1 MNHASQEKGR
11 PVPWSFGSGPTSSPA
26 SSTPRCAASGL
37 DLGPE
42 PKEWLWC
49 RRRLGVS
56 FAPEGKLLGCAGG
69 PCSSLA
75 VGSVERQNRG
85 VSCFCVSG
93 VGFSPEVMALR
104 AKSNRKLA
112 RSAIVCFPC
121 TPWLNLLF
129 RVLRVILACSICDPH
144 TMRISGTRADAFC
157 QMRLP
162 WMLDRPC
169 ASRVGAFTTGRFR
182 VAVETV

>member
-129 RVLRVILACSICDPH
+129 RVLRVILACLIVLPKPSAARMQARGTPNATHKAKCDCPDQIGGV
-144 TMRISGTRADAFC
+144 TSM
-157 QMRLP
+157 P
-162 WMLDRPC
+162 
-169 ASRVGAFTTGRFR
+169 
-182 VAVETV
+182 